1 MDEDTWPSF
10 IHFTSNY
17 RANQGGR
24 ERERE
29 RWPFDC
35 TLSFNTRRI
44 NAPRSDGGSNLS
56 SLKPC
61 NATSFGKMTHAIIH
75 TQHTLITPFL
85 SFSWKP
91 HILPII
97 HALSGLLWRIPT
109 FKSLLC
115 WLTFCHCFLFF
126 ITIIIIIIMDSCTL
140 QLTNSTYLQPL
151 SLSLSLSI
159 MNSSP
164 VFFDYLTKNTKWL
177 SSLESLFDHTFVLT
191 SWTIQNFRYTLLRS
205 LITVC
210 TSL

>member
-1 MDEDTWPSF
+1 
-10 IHFTSNY
+10 
-17 RANQGGR
+17 
-24 ERERE
+24 
-29 RWPFDC
+29 
-35 TLSFNTRRI
+35 
-44 NAPRSDGGSNLS
+44 
-56 SLKPC
+56 
-61 NATSFGKMTHAIIH
+61 
-75 TQHTLITPFL
+75 
-85 SFSWKP
+85 
-91 HILPII
+91 
-97 HALSGLLWRIPT
+97 LLWRIPT

-140 QLTNSTYLQPL
+140 QLTNSTYLQPLSL